1 MLGTKFPNIMPMA
14 MAKNIHTARNRSSNP
29 MLLNADCLDGL
40 GSVAGL
46 FGCCS
51 SISGSKVEGIV
62 RSETDCSLLACSVAS
77 VDGDILYI
85 I

>member
-1 MLGTKFPNIMPMA
+1 MPMA
-14 MAKNIHTARNRSSNP
+14 MAKSIHTARNRSSNP

-40 GSVAGL
+40 GSVVGM

-51 SISGSKVEGIV
+51 SISGSKVEGV
-62 RSETDCSLLACSVAS
+62 VKSEAECSLLVCSVAPRD
-77 VDGDILYI
+77 VDILYI